1 VIVARN
7 QKEKQINK
15 FASLEGRVLSLCPC
29 WHKCIMLWHQF
40 SHITIIKYYDLNLST
55 THSSFDNASYFI
67 NKQISFCIFILFWTI
82 KWSISYLH
90 LCFSSFFFWKIGLC
104 MLLLI
109 KTWASLLRL
118 KLGYV
123 LTGFVLFVCYY
134 TLKRKSYFELFLKQW
149 FYGHASRFMILACC
163 HWFINQLCFNPGQP
177 FHSFYLSNVE
187 KRKKKERKETMPWLR

>member
-1 VIVARN
+1 MIISIWFHSRARSLQCILTGEIVRQNVHPKFFAKSKKNNFWVIVARN

-40 SHITIIKYYDLNLST
+40 SHITIIKYYVLNLST
-55 THSSFDNASYFI
+55 THSSFDSTSYFI
-67 NKQISFCIFILFWTI
+67 NKQISFCIFILLWTI

-90 LCFSSFFFWKIGLC
+90 LCFSSFFLKDWPVHVTSDKD
-104 MLLLI
+104 MV
-109 KTWASLLRL
+109 SLLRL

-134 TLKRKSYFELFLKQW
+134 TLKRKSYIELFLKQW
-149 FYGHASRFMILACC
+149 FYGHQGS
-163 HWFINQLCFNPGQP
+163 WF
-177 FHSFYLSNVE
+177 
-187 KRKKKERKETMPWLR
+187 